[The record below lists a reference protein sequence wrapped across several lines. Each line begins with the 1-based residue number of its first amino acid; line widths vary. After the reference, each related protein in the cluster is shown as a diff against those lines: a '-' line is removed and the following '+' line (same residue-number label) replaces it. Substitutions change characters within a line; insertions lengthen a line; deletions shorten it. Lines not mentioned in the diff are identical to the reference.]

1 MIRNVIMNVLLP
13 AIVIFIAG
21 NLLPWFLFTDLSA
34 KILYGNEYDGKI
46 ALLSPKQCFI
56 FPPLVFAS
64 LNF

>member
-1 MIRNVIMNVLLP
+1 MVDAKNLVHKRGKICLSDVIVHK
-13 AIVIFIAG
+13 G
-21 NLLPWFLFTDLSA
+21 HSDLSA
-34 KILYGNEYDGKI
+34 KILYGNGYDGKI